1 MEICVAFVAVT
12 VRTADPSEEIVVG
25 LAFNVTRTIGLP
37 DVPEPQPLNIN
48 SGNRKTIHFA
58 FTKARQLRTAP
69 HDSSTAFLL
78 SHWGVEGATEIQPR
92 TQKPCNV
99 TLFLHTRDAY
109 N

>member
-25 LAFNVTRTIGLP
+25 LAFKVTRTIGLP
-37 DVPEPQPLNIN
+37 DVPEPHPLNIN
-48 SGNRKTIHFA
+48 RSNRKTIHFA

-78 SHWGVEGATEIQPR
+78 SPLGSGRYHRDTTKNPKALQRYT
-92 TQKPCNV
+92 
-99 TLFLHTRDAY
+99 FLAY
-109 N
+109 S